1 MKSLLR
7 IVRFTKELRVHFAVI
22 ILASV
27 LTAVAALVIPFIIA
41 GATDVVVE
49 AISGD
54 RTESSA
60 IRTVLWLAG
69 AFLIIELASTA
80 VSSIGG
86 YVGDVMSARMRSIL
100 SVRYF
105 EKLLSLPQRYF
116 DNELTGTI
124 VSRLNR
130 SITEVTN
137 FAKMFSNSFFTMIIT
152 TVAVLVITAWY
163 AWPLA
168 LLLAIIFPVYM
179 WLTTLTS
186 KKWQKYEGKKNEDI
200 DVAGGRFNEVVG
212 QIKVVK
218 SFVSELREL
227 KSFTKRYDRTIQT
240 TRKQSQ
246 HWHGM
251 DALRRGI
258 MAVIFF
264 GIYAIIFTYTVQG
277 RFSVGDMVLLVQL
290 VAMAR
295 QPVGSMSFLVDSAQ
309 HAIAGSRDYFEVMEI
324 EVDRAPTLAE
334 QKKRAETSASSTAIG
349 PAARSGSAIDGAA
362 LTPAQDDL
370 AATLVHDGPAV
381 AFEDVTFGYDDD
393 PDVLKGVSF
402 SVRTGEKIAIVGES
416 GGGKTTIISLLL
428 GLYRLRGGTI
438 AVAGTDVHSLSLLEL
453 RSQIGVV
460 FQDSSLF
467 SGTIRENIGYAN
479 EAASEAEI
487 IEAAKKANAWRFIE
501 DFPNGLDTV
510 IGERGLKLSGGQKQR
525 ISVARAI
532 LKDPSILV
540 LDEATSA
547 LDTRSE
553 RLVQEGL
560 ETLMENRTSLI
571 IAHRLSTISS
581 VDRIVTLRDGVV
593 EEIGSPAELAVSGGI
608 YAELLALQ
616 EEGTKRAKKAM
627 RSYGIER

>member
-49 AISGD
+49 ANSGD

-186 KKWQKYEGKKNEDI
+186 KKWQKYEGEKNEDI

-251 DALRRGI
+251 DALRRG
-258 MAVIFF
+258 
-264 GIYAIIFTYTVQG
+264 
-277 RFSVGDMVLLVQL
+277 S
-290 VAMAR
+290 
-295 QPVGSMSFLVDSAQ
+295 
-309 HAIAGSRDYFEVMEI
+309 
-324 EVDRAPTLAE
+324 
-334 QKKRAETSASSTAIG
+334 
-349 PAARSGSAIDGAA
+349 
-362 LTPAQDDL
+362 
-370 AATLVHDGPAV
+370 
-381 AFEDVTFGYDDD
+381 
-393 PDVLKGVSF
+393 
-402 SVRTGEKIAIVGES
+402 
-416 GGGKTTIISLLL
+416 
-428 GLYRLRGGTI
+428 
-438 AVAGTDVHSLSLLEL
+438 
-453 RSQIGVV
+453 
-460 FQDSSLF
+460 
-467 SGTIRENIGYAN
+467 
-479 EAASEAEI
+479 
-487 IEAAKKANAWRFIE
+487 WR
-501 DFPNGLDTV
+501 
-510 IGERGLKLSGGQKQR
+510 
-525 ISVARAI
+525 
-532 LKDPSILV
+532 
-540 LDEATSA
+540 
-547 LDTRSE
+547 
-553 RLVQEGL
+553 
-560 ETLMENRTSLI
+560 
-571 IAHRLSTISS
+571 
-581 VDRIVTLRDGVV
+581 
-593 EEIGSPAELAVSGGI
+593 
-608 YAELLALQ
+608 
-616 EEGTKRAKKAM
+616 
-627 RSYGIER
+627 